1 MQAIIRRTN
10 IRTLTAL
17 LALLC
22 MVVMTS
28 CWPAVT
34 VLADESFTVEGT
46 IHGSTTDTMLYLST
60 SGGLMTIKIDSSTDL
75 SGCKMLLP
83 GKKVRVTCARQN
95 DEYLHASRIAAVV
108 PANTSSTTAVEG
120 AATVSGKVL
129 ADTTETLLK
138 LDTSGGTMVLK
149 IDGSTNWDNCRCL
162 TIGKTVYVSC
172 VRGSDAYMHALV
184 ISDKALTPSGQP
196 SGSTS
201 LTAQIPGNSVEGTVA
216 GGTKPELLLL
226 NTSGGQMQIKL
237 DSNTDLSA
245 CRALVTGRRVGVGW
259 VRGDDAYL
267 HATKIVGVREAY
279 SNASVDSSSAVTVQ
293 GSILKETTEN
303 ILYLSTSGGN
313 MALKL
318 DASTAMNIRVLT
330 EGASVKVSCARGSD
344 AYMHALSIN
353 PVSAAPAPS
362 APSAPVTPTGDPVII
377 QGTVKNDTTENLLS
391 VATSGGDML
400 IKIDANTNLS
410 VCKALIAGDIVAVSC
425 YRGSDAYMHASVIA
439 STVQPGSATPD
450 AAGAVTVTG
459 TVSSGSNGGL
469 LYLNTSGGMMQIKL
483 DSGTRMGTCR
493 ILTLGRSVKVSV
505 VRVNDGYMHALSIDA
520 N

>member
-1 MQAIIRRTN
+1 MQAIIRRSN

-60 SGGLMTIKIDSSTDL
+60 SGGLMTIKIDNSTDL

-95 DEYLHASRIAAVV
+95 NEYLHASRIAAVV
-108 PANTSSTTAVEG
+108 PANTSSPTAVEG

-303 ILYLSTSGGN
+303 ILYLSTTGGN

-318 DASTAMNIRVLT
+318 DASTAMNVRVLT

-353 PVSAAPAPS
+353 PVSASPAPS

-400 IKIDANTNLS
+400 IKIDANMNLS